1 MARQTSGKDPNVKD
15 VAVNRR
21 ARHEFEIEDT
31 FEAGIMLAG
40 SEVKSLREGSV
51 TLGEGYVM
59 AQGTEL
65 FLVNVH
71 IAEYTQA
78 NRHNHTPVRSR
89 KLLLHRSEIE
99 QIREGLEEQG
109 RTCVPLRIYF
119 KQGLAKVE
127 LGLGRGKKT
136 WDKRHDLKERDD
148 QREMARARADR
159 G

>member
-1 MARQTSGKDPNVKD
+1 VARQSTTKSTEITD

-21 ARHEFEIEDT
+21 ARHEFEIEET

-51 TLGEGYVM
+51 TLGEGYVT
-59 AQGTEL
+59 AIGIEL

-71 IAEYTQA
+71 ISEYAQA
-78 NRHNHTPVRSR
+78 NRNNHVPVRTR
-89 KLLLHRSEIE
+89 KLLLHRREIE
-99 QIREGLEEQG
+99 RIRESIEEKG

-119 KQGLAKVE
+119 KRGLAKVE

-136 WDKRHDLKERDD
+136 WDKRHDLKERDA
-148 QREMARARADR
+148 QREMDRARHDHR
-159 G
+159 